1 MTAEPVMAF
10 EELAQFLASLSPRRV
25 LAFKTSR
32 RWQERM
38 DFLLSK
44 NSEQG
49 LSAEENKEMEQF
61 MLIEHIAQ
69 MAKAKALLRIAEK

>member
-10 EELAQFLASLSPRRV
+10 EELAQFLANLSPRRV
-25 LAFKTSR
+25 LAFKTSK

-44 NSEQG
+44 NTAQG
-49 LSAEENKEMEQF
+49 LSPEENREMEQF
-61 MLIEHIAQ
+61 MLIEHVVQ
-69 MAKAKALLRIAEK
+69 MAKTKAMLRIAEK